1 MDICLLNDSFPPLID
16 GVANTVI
23 NYAENLTS
31 FGDKVTVAVP
41 QYPDVV
47 DDYPYEV
54 IRYPSFDTTKFV
66 GYRTGFPFA
75 GAALDAVKEFK
86 PDIYHSHCPASSTF
100 MGRTFRES
108 VPAPVVFTYHTKFD
122 IDIARALRSHLLQDM
137 TCNAMIKNIEA
148 CDEVWVVSEGA
159 GKNLRSLGFHGEY
172 RVMNNGVD
180 FPRRKP
186 DPEQV
191 EKLRQQCGLT
201 EGVPVF
207 LFVGRIMWYKGLR
220 TVLDALAALKS
231 TGKDFRFMCVGGGQD
246 RDDVIRYAQRIR
258 IADKCIFVDA
268 IHDREVLRTYYGL
281 ADLFVFLSDFDTNGI
296 VVREAAACGLGS
308 MLLRGSAAA
317 EGVKDLEN
325 AVLVDENPASAAAM
339 MTRLCY
345 EPELMKSIGEK
356 AMDELYFSWTDSV
369 RVARDRYEQISD
381 DYKSGRLILK
391 HQPADS
397 FFELTAELNS
407 VFERGKGL
415 FSRN

>member
-47 DDYPYEV
+47 DDYDYEV

-66 GYRTGFPFA
+66 GYRTGYPFA
-75 GAALDAVKEFK
+75 GAALDAVKEFR
-86 PDIYHSHCPASSTF
+86 PDIYHSHCPAASTY

-180 FPRRKP
+180 FPKRKP
-186 DPEQV
+186 DPEEV
-191 EKLRQQCGLT
+191 AKLRQQYGLT
-201 EGVPVF
+201 DGIPVF

-220 TVLDALAALKS
+220 TVLDAMAALKDA
-231 TGKDFRFMCVGGGQD
+231 GKDFRFMCVGGGQD
-246 RDDVIRYAQRIR
+246 RDDVIRYAERIR
-258 IADKCIFVDA
+258 ITDKCIFVDA
-268 IHDREVLRTYYGL
+268 IHDREVLRTYYGA

-317 EGVKDLEN
+317 EGVTNLEN

-369 RVARDRYEQISD
+369 RVARNRYEQISD
-381 DYKSGRLILK
+381 DYKSGRMTLK
-391 HQPADS
+391 HQPVDS

-407 VFERGKGL
+407 VFERGKDL

>member
-23 NYAENLTS
+23 NYADNLTS

-66 GYRTGFPFA
+66 GYRAGFPFA
-75 GAALDAVKEFK
+75 GAALDAVKEFR

-186 DPEQV
+186 VPEEV
-191 EKLRQQCGLT
+191 EKLRQQYGLT

-258 IADKCIFVDA
+258 LADKCIFVDA
-268 IHDREVLRTYYGL
+268 IHDREVLRTYYGA

-407 VFERGKGL
+407 VFERGKDL

>member
-47 DDYPYEV
+47 DNYSYEV

-66 GYRTGFPFA
+66 GYRAGYPFA
-75 GAALDAVKEFK
+75 GAALEAVKEFR
-86 PDIYHSHCPASSTF
+86 PDIYHSHCPAASTF
-100 MGRTFRES
+100 MGRTFREV
-108 VPAPVVFTYHTKFD
+108 VPAPMVFTYHTKFD
-122 IDIARALRSHLLQDM
+122 IDIARALKSHILQDM

-186 DPEQV
+186 DSDEV
-191 EKLRQQCGLT
+191 EKLRQQYGLVD
-201 EGVPVF
+201 GVPVF
-207 LFVGRIMWYKGLR
+207 LFVGRVMWYKGLR
-220 TVLDALAALKS
+220 TVLDALAALKG
-231 TGKDFRFMCVGGGQD
+231 TGRDFRFMCVGSGQD
-246 RDDVIRYAQRIR
+246 RDDVIRYARKLR

-268 IHDREVLRTYYGL
+268 IHDREVLRTYYGA

-317 EGVKDLEN
+317 EGVSDLQN
-325 AVLVDENPASAAAM
+325 AVLVEENPASAAAM

-345 EPELMKSIGEK
+345 EPELMKKVGER

-369 RVARDRYEQISD
+369 RAARDRYEQIND
-381 DYKSGRLILK
+381 DYKSGRLTLK
-391 HQPADS
+391 HQAADS
-397 FFELTAELNS
+397 FFEFAAELNS
-407 VFERGKGL
+407 VFERGKDL